1 MTEYLRLIESPTLC
15 YQGIIFFSPFFFLLV
30 DSFALSAVAL
40 LSGGFAF
47 GSVEAVA
54 PFAPP
59 LAALASLPAPAA
71 GALAASV
78 FAAGGFSEVGAVAG
92 AVPFVSPFVSPVA
105 AGAAPPVS

>member
-40 LSGGFAF
+40 LSGAFAF
-47 GSVEAVA
+47 ASVEAVA

-59 LAALASLPAPAA
+59 LAALASAAAA
-71 GALAASV
+71 GAWHSAR
-78 FAAGGFSEVGAVAG
+78 G
-92 AVPFVSPFVSPVA
+92 
-105 AGAAPPVS
+105 